1 MVTKWYRS
9 SGNSAQLLIIEYGEK
24 NKSLGKG
31 IDREEVSDLVNKLK
45 ERLEISEIELD
56 FSPQSLQ
63 VLDNALARYIKNLK
77 DHPLSEDET
86 VMFSREISA
95 YIGEVLL
102 SHTKSVWDTGRML
115 GETKLIVE
123 SNKNYNDVQKK
134 KVSPKVII
142 RIGGLGAMILDLALS
157 GNETNLYRIYL
168 RIVEK

>member
-1 MVTKWYRS
+1 
-9 SGNSAQLLIIEYGEK
+9 
-24 NKSLGKG
+24 
-31 IDREEVSDLVNKLK
+31 
-45 ERLEISEIELD
+45 
-56 FSPQSLQ
+56 
-63 VLDNALARYIKNLK
+63 
-77 DHPLSEDET
+77 
-86 VMFSREISA
+86 
-95 YIGEVLL
+95 
-102 SHTKSVWDTGRML
+102 ML